1 MVPREPHV
9 PRLSVRSGGL
19 MQLVPLFLHRSS
31 CRRPS
36 IIVFN
41 GVALFHQSLWST
53 YISRVGIGVEWALEP
68 PSVHKLSV

>member
-1 MVPREPHV
+1 
-9 PRLSVRSGGL
+9 

-41 GVALFHQSLWST
+41 GVALFHQSLWFT